1 MKKKIIT
8 TLSVVLTVMLS
19 LSVFTACSKNKH
31 KYSTDW
37 KYDETSHWHECTTK
51 KHKDTRDFAA
61 HDFGA
66 GVVTAQPTEEAEG
79 LKTLTCGTCGYQ
91 KTEKVPK
98 LAHTHKFNANVWEKD
113 ENNHWH
119 PATCEHT
126 AEKGSL
132 EKHVWDD
139 GTVTTEPTETEE
151 GVKTYTCTK
160 CGQTKTAAIGKKDH
174 EHTFNDSVWAHDSE
188 NHWHP
193 ATCAHTGERNSVAA
207 HEWNDGEITTP
218 AGYGTAGVKTYKCK
232 VCDAKRTEPI
242 AALNAKDNTVA
253 LADGVTLD
261 KVYDGTPV
269 SLTAAQ
275 VVRSGGGNVTIRYKL
290 KSEADDKYV
299 AAAPKAVGE
308 YTVKIVVE
316 ATAEWKSAEMTKD
329 FAVTKKS
336 LTTEP
341 ASKVYD
347 GNATMSATLVGVV
360 DGEEVTATVTMTS
373 KKVGADVLSV
383 ELSGKDA
390 GNYEIDKTQVEA
402 SITPVQVTINWK
414 KAYDNSKFFS
424 GEPVGK
430 IEGDDVIFNVY
441 TKSADVGAEYDGYNK
456 QGADSANYSV
466 DPRNI
471 SVSIVKASVGN
482 TFVIGNA
489 DEYTAPFKV
498 GEPIPDPV
506 TGYVEIGTGYGEKTV
521 VWEQKS
527 GERLWVGTTKALA
540 MQGAGEYRA
549 RIEYAEGKN
558 YYAANTE
565 YVHFTVVVKERTA
578 TMQGLPYI
586 SKTYDKQTCDLSL
599 TSVGAKS
606 AQKNAA
612 GESNCTN
619 YTNPAQ
625 AGERYVEVKKGDGQ
639 WEKVTDSSKY
649 PLNAGTYSYRFVV
662 GATSEWGGATSS
674 ARTVKINPFVI
685 KLKTGYV
692 ATNNNLQNG
701 DQLSLESLS
710 PIEGELLALRLVNG
724 YAGLELT
731 SPGSKYLKRNQKKAV
746 SIENDFNSFTLR
758 ITKGRAENYTL
769 GKSTST
775 QKTVEI
781 AVVESG
787 KGVSNTIQN
796 ISSTGKEAW
805 ITTSVQSGYFQVGQT
820 VQIYSSSGTVLY
832 EGKIVKVGPFSGSSY
847 STSPSGCVIPADGTI
862 HIDVDIPGTNF
873 SSVSG
878 GYVKVK

>member
-31 KYSTDW
+31 KYSSDW

-113 ENNHWH
+113 EDNHWH

-126 AEKGSL
+126 TEKGSL

-174 EHTFNDSVWAHDSE
+174 EHTFDEAVWAHDSE

-253 LADGVTLD
+253 LAGGVTLD

-316 ATAEWKSAEMTKD
+316 ATAEWKSGEMTKD

-360 DGEEVTATVTMTS
+360 DGEEVTATVTMDS
-373 KKVGADVLSV
+373 KKVGAGVLAV

-402 SITPVQVTINWK
+402 SITPVQVTIK
-414 KAYDNSKFFS
+414 REKAYDNSKLFS
-424 GEPVGK
+424 VEPVEK

-456 QGADSANYSV
+456 QGADSANYAV
-466 DPRNI
+466 DPHDI

-506 TGYVEIGTGYGEKTV
+506 TGYDEIGTGYGEKTV

-578 TMQGLPYI
+578 TMQGLSYI

-599 TSVGAKS
+599 TGIGAKS

-612 GESNCTN
+612 GENNCTN
-619 YTNPAQ
+619 YTDPAK

-674 ARTVKINPFVI
+674 AKTVKINPFVI
-685 KLKTGYV
+685 KLKHGYV
-692 ATNNNLQNG
+692 ATSNNLQNG
-701 DQLSLESLS
+701 DQLFLESLS
-710 PIEGELLALRLVNG
+710 PIEGEALALRLVNG

-731 SPGSKYLKRNQKKAV
+731 SPGSARLKRNQKKAV

-758 ITKGRAENYTL
+758 ITSGRSENYTL

-781 AVVESG
+781 AVVESA
-787 KGVSNTIQN
+787 KGVSNTIQK

-805 ITTSVQSGYFQVGQT
+805 IVTSVQSGYFQVGQT

-847 STSPSGCVIPADGTI
+847 STSPSGCGIPADGTI

>member
-113 ENNHWH
+113 ADNHWH

-132 EKHVWDD
+132 EKHVWNG

-174 EHTFNDSVWAHDSE
+174 EHTFNDSVWAYDSE
-188 NHWHP
+188 NHWRP
-193 ATCAHTGERNSVAA
+193 ATCAHTDERDSVAA

-232 VCDAKRTEPI
+232 VCNTTRTEPI
-242 AALNAKDNTVA
+242 AALNAKDNIVT

-275 VVRSGGGNVTIRYKL
+275 IARSGGWNVTIRYKL

-316 ATAEWKSAEMTKD
+316 ATAEWKSGEMTKD

-373 KKVGADVLSV
+373 KKVGAGVLSV

-402 SITPVQVTINWK
+402 SITPVQVTIEWEREYN
-414 KAYDNSKFFS
+414 NSKLFS

-441 TKSADVGAEYDGYNK
+441 TKSADVGAEYDCYNK
-456 QGADSANYSV
+456 QGADSANYTV
-466 DPRNI
+466 DPRDI

-482 TFVIGNA
+482 TFVISNA

-506 TGYVEIGTGYGEKTV
+506 TDYVEIGTGYGEKTV

-527 GERLWVGTTKALA
+527 GERLWVGTTKALV

-558 YYAANTE
+558 YYAATTE

-619 YTNPAQ
+619 YTYPAQ

-674 ARTVKINPFVI
+674 AKTVKINPFVI
-685 KLKTGYV
+685 KLKYGYV
-692 ATNNNLQNG
+692 VKNINLQNG
-701 DQLSLESLS
+701 DRLFLESLS
-710 PIEGELLALRLVNG
+710 PIEGESITLRLVNG

-731 SPGSKYLKRNQKKAV
+731 SPGSAQLKRDQKKAV
-746 SIENDFNSFTLR
+746 SIENNFNSFTFG
-758 ITKGRAENYTL
+758 ITGGRSENYTL

-781 AVVESG
+781 AVVESKNG
-787 KGVSNTIQN
+787 ASNAIKDVRKT
-796 ISSTGKEAW
+796 SKEAW
-805 ITTSVQSGYFQVGQT
+805 ITTSVQWGYFQVGQT
-820 VQIYSSSGTVLY
+820 VQIYSTSGTLLH
-832 EGKIVKVGPFSGSSY
+832 EGKIVKVGPLSGSSY
-847 STSPSGCVIPADGTI
+847 STSPSGCVIPSDGTV
-862 HIDVDIPGTNF
+862 HIDVDITGTNL
-873 SSVSG
+873 SG
-878 GYVKVK
+878 AIGGFVKVK

>member
-113 ENNHWH
+113 ADNHWH

-132 EKHVWDD
+132 EKHVWND

-193 ATCAHTGERNSVAA
+193 ATCAHTDERNSVAA

-218 AGYGTAGVKTYKCK
+218 AGYGTAGEKTYKCK
-232 VCDAKRTEPI
+232 ICDAKRTEPI

-290 KSEADDKYV
+290 KAEADDKYV
-299 AAAPKAVGE
+299 AAAPKAVGK

-316 ATAEWKSAEMTKD
+316 ATAEWKSGEMTKD

-402 SITPVQVTINWK
+402 SITPVQVTIEWEREYN
-414 KAYDNSKFFS
+414 NSKLFS

-441 TKSADVGAEYDGYNK
+441 TKSADVGAEYDCYNK
-456 QGADSANYSV
+456 QGADSANYTV
-466 DPRNI
+466 DPRDI

-482 TFVIGNA
+482 TFVISNA

-506 TGYVEIGTGYGEKTV
+506 TGYVEIGTGYGAKTV
-521 VWEQKS
+521 VWEQKN
-527 GERLWVGTTKALA
+527 GERLWIDTTKALA
-540 MQGAGEYRA
+540 MKAAGEYRA

-558 YYAANTE
+558 YYAATTE

-578 TMQGLPYI
+578 TMQGLSYI

-599 TSVGAKS
+599 TGVGAES

-612 GESNCTN
+612 GENNCTN
-619 YTNPAQ
+619 YTDPAQ
-625 AGERYVEVKKGDGQ
+625 AGERYVEVKKDDGQ

-649 PLNAGTYSYRFVV
+649 PLNAGSYSYRFVV

-685 KLKTGYV
+685 KLKYGYI
-692 ATNNNLQNG
+692 ATSNNLQNG
-701 DQLSLESLS
+701 DQLFLESLS

-731 SPGSKYLKRNQKKAV
+731 SSGSAYLKKNQKKAV
-746 SIENDFNSFTLR
+746 SIENNFNSFTLR

-781 AVVESG
+781 AVVESA
-787 KGVSNTIQN
+787 KGVSNTIQK
-796 ISSTGKEAW
+796 ISSTGTEVW
-805 ITTSVQSGYFQVGQT
+805 IVTSVKSGYFQVGQT
-820 VQIYSSSGTVLY
+820 VQLCSSSGAVIY
-832 EGKIVKVGPFSGSSY
+832 EGKIVKVGPLSGGSY
-847 STSPSGCVIPADGTI
+847 STSPSGCVIPSDGTV
-862 HIDVDIPGTNF
+862 HIDVGIPGTDF
-873 SSVSG
+873 SSISG
-878 GYVKVK
+878 GFVKVK